1 MKVLTGIDIV
11 KIERIEKSMENSRF
25 LERVFHKDELTLFE
39 HKKFAPQTVA
49 GNFAVKEAFSKAL
62 GCGISGFAL
71 NEVCTLR
78 DDNGKPYLVLYGKA
92 KEKLGEIESMDV
104 SISHTDTDAIAVVT
118 ILKKV

>member
-1 MKVLTGIDIV
+1 MKILTGIDIV
-11 KIERIEKSMENSRF
+11 KIERIKKSMENPRF
-25 LERVFHKDELTLFE
+25 LERVFHKAELALFE
-39 HKKFAPQTVA
+39 QKKFAPQTVA

-62 GCGISGFAL
+62 GSGISGFEL

-78 DDNGKPYLVLYGKA
+78 DNKGKPCLVLYGKA
-92 KEKLGEIESMDV
+92 KESLGEIESIDV